1 MQTLTVVGGRVSE
14 QEDDPLSEAQQLGRV
29 FLEGREQYKHRI
41 VPVSQLIC
49 RTPIQVSGREL
60 SACIEV
66 AALLTSC
73 KPAKSSLGE
82 KP

>member
-1 MQTLTVVGGRVSE
+1 MQTPTVVGGRVSE

-49 RTPIQVSGREL
+49 RTPIQVCGREL